1 MKYRRRCVKFRQVV
15 CEVPLSGWLV
25 RLFKGEEEMC
35 SDEESPKEI
44 SDGYRSKLLPERHPQ
59 KDFFIADVFDAAPKS
74 DTASM
79 AYPLFTLSTKP
90 DFQVKEFRQG
100 DKWLKISPSASGLA
114 TVHDRDLLI
123 FCISQCMAKLNKGEP
138 IAKAIRF
145 KAKDMLVATNRAT
158 NGKGYELLKATFR
171 RLQGT
176 QIETNITT
184 GGTEQFEVFSLV
196 DKAKIIREGRDGPM
210 HEVEIVLSD
219 WVFSAIREK
228 GGEILTISRDYFRL
242 RKPLERRLYE
252 LARKHCGSNP
262 KWTFSIETLHE
273 RSGSMSSPK
282 EFRRML
288 RTIIDDQEHMP
299 DYSFELVGKNVFI
312 RPRADLSSKLNRSAA
327 SPSPSPVAAMD
338 NVRISLQTI
347 ERVSIKYPEHDVY
360 GIEADWRAML
370 ESKGQAPD
378 NPDGSFTAYAK
389 WYANKPMTKAELR
402 KHISSDES
410 L

>member
-1 MKYRRRCVKFRQVV
+1 M
-15 CEVPLSGWLV
+15 E
-25 RLFKGEEEMC
+25 C
-35 SDEESPKEI
+35 SDTEEAQKER
-44 SDGYRSKLLPERHPQ
+44 SNGYRSKLLPERHPQ

-100 DKWLKISPSASGLA
+100 EKWLKISPSASGLA

-184 GGTEQFEVFSLV
+184 GGLEQFEVFSLV
-196 DKAKIIREGRDGPM
+196 DKARIIREDRDGPM
-210 HEVEIVLSD
+210 QEIEIVLSD

-262 KWTFSIETLHE
+262 KWTFSVETLHE

-288 RTIIDDQEHMP
+288 RAIIDDQEHMP
-299 DYSFELVGKNVFI
+299 DYSFELVGSNVFI
-312 RPRADLSSKLNRSAA
+312 RPRVDFASKLNRTAT
-327 SPSPSPVAAMD
+327 PSPSLESVED
-338 NVRISLQTI
+338 VRLNSMTI
-347 ERVSIKYPEHDVY
+347 ERVKAKYPEYDVY
-360 GIEADWRAML
+360 GIEEDWRAML
-370 ESKGQAPD
+370 KSKGQAPD
-378 NPDGSFTAYAK
+378 NPDGSFTSYAK
-389 WYANKPMTKAELR
+389 WYTNKPMTQSELR
-402 KHISSDES
+402 KFLRS
-410 L
+410 